1 VMAMD
6 AHSYDVVVVGGG
18 AAGLSAALVLS
29 RARRRVVVVDAGMPR
44 NAPAAHVH
52 GFLSRDGTP
61 PAELLRTGRAE
72 VTGYG
77 GEVVEDRVEHVRRLA
92 PGFALQLAGGREL
105 RARRLL
111 VTTGL
116 RDELPDVPGVR
127 ERWGADVLH
136 CPYCH
141 GWEVR
146 DEQLGVLATAPGA
159 VHQALLVRQWSP
171 DVVLVVHDL
180 TLEADDRA
188 RLAARGVR
196 IVDEKAARLVVEGD
210 RLRGIELVDGTA
222 VPRTAVFVQPRFVPS
237 DGLLSQLGC
246 ATGDEGWVQTDPSGA
261 TSVPG
266 VWAAGNV
273 VDPRAQVVTAAAA
286 GSTAAAAING
296 DLVEE
301 EVDAALQTRT
311 PT

>member
-1 VMAMD
+1 
-6 AHSYDVVVVGGG
+6 
-18 AAGLSAALVLS
+18 
-29 RARRRVVVVDAGMPR
+29 MPR

-52 GFLSRDGTP
+52 GFLTRDGTP

-72 VTGYG
+72 VTSYG
-77 GEVVEDRVEHVRRLA
+77 GEVVDDRVEHVRRLA
-92 PGFALQLAGGREL
+92 PGDRIERGDQAEHAGRAEQGAPGFALELASGREL

-127 ERWGADVLH
+127 ERWGTDVLH

-146 DEQLGVLATAPGA
+146 DQPLGVLATSPGA

-171 DVVLVVHDL
+171 DVVVVVHDV
-180 TLEADDRA
+180 TLEPHDRA

-196 IVDEKAARLVVEGD
+196 IVDEKASRVVVEGD

-222 VPRTAVFVQPRFVPS
+222 VPRAAVFVQPRFVPS
-237 DGLLSQLGC
+237 DGLLSELGC
-246 ATGDEGWVQTDPSGA
+246 VTGDGGWVQADASGR

-273 VDPRAQVVTAAAA
+273 ANPQAQVVTAAGA
-286 GSTAAAAING
+286 GSTAAAAINA

-301 EVDAALQTRT
+301 EVDAALQT
-311 PT
+311 